1 MIIKQLVNSTALWD
15 SFCKELDERLDFS
28 YRQLSQRDE
37 PSEMYRIQGEI
48 RALNSLKKL
57 RDKVN
62 STTVNT
68 DYNKTIRATE
78 NF

>member
-15 SFCKELDERLDFS
+15 AFCKELDERLDFS
-28 YRQLSQRDE
+28 YRQLAQRDE
-37 PSEMYRIQGEI
+37 PSEIYRIQGEI
-48 RALNSLKKL
+48 RALNSLKQL

-62 STTVNT
+62 ITNVNT
-68 DYNKTIRATE
+68 DYNKAIRATE